1 MFQEIQGVMYDE
13 AQLAILRQ
21 EEEAAAEEFLQDYK
35 QQMYAEWLKEPTPV
49 DFARILA
56 MFPKTLKD
64 NDQKAEEII
73 AAMPF
78 SAARYL
84 EVVNRIVVFAG
95 LEEWQICPVCG
106 TPLIH
111 STAIFGK
118 DDNGMR
124 CALNRIHS
132 VVWMAAEV
140 MPREQLIQVFGGT
153 WLAHMID
160 MSLTNVFAATK

>member
-35 QQMYAEWLKEPTPV
+35 KQMYAEWVKEPTTA

-111 STAIFGK
+111 ATAVFGK

-124 CALNRIHS
+124 CALNRLHS

-140 MPREQLIQVFGGT
+140 MPREQLIQVFGCT

>member
-1 MFQEIQGVMYDE
+1 MFHEIQGVIYDHV
-13 AQLAILRQ
+13 QLAALRQ

-35 QQMYAEWLKEPTPV
+35 QQMYAEWVKEPTPV

-56 MFPKTLKD
+56 MFPRTLKD

-78 SAARYL
+78 IAARYL

-111 STAIFGK
+111 GTAIFGK

-153 WLAHMID
+153 WLAHMLD
-160 MSLTNVFAATK
+160 MSLTNGFAATK

>member
-21 EEEAAAEEFLQDYK
+21 EEETIAIEFSQQYR
-35 QQMYAEWLKEPTPV
+35 QQMYAEWTQEPTPV

-111 STAIFGK
+111 GTAIFGK

-160 MSLTNVFAATK
+160 MSLTNVCAATK